1 MGLELMSRTS
11 AVTSGAPSTASLIP
25 LVGVGAFT
33 FALSRFMGPERRQTI
48 ILLIMLDSVAELG
61 DRITCEVV
69 PPPVLQ
75 HRSQIIQLE
84 CEPNAI
90 NRVAEFETS
99 HLVINL
105 V

>member
-33 FALSRFMGPERRQTI
+33 FALSRFTGPERRQTI
-48 ILLIMLDSVAELG
+48 ILLILLDSSAELG
-61 DRITCEVV
+61 DCITCDEVV
-69 PPPVLQ
+69 PLVLQ
-75 HRSQIIQLE
+75 HGTQIVQLK
-84 CEPNAI
+84 CKLNAT
-90 NRVAEFETS
+90 NRIAEFETL
-99 HLVINL
+99 HRVINL